1 MTDPVLRLL
10 RERPDLAELAAFPFG
25 FDIGRAC
32 HVEDVHLASGAS
44 LEPVAGDD
52 TGGTYFVCADGA
64 VLYASSEGEAVLVG
78 GSVTEALEI
87 LIGLPSYC
95 EGIEPGLDEEQ
106 LLAALR
112 EGDAGAREQFAPEPD
127 ARRAA
132 LVSGLSLPVR
142 PPLELLGL
150 SYAAARRTE
159 PEHLLLNSA
168 ELCAYRLPE
177 GAAPDPLRDV
187 VLAPGRAA
195 LERMRSGGPA
205 SWTEAGADP
214 VLRAGVVRAA
224 QYDRR
229 ADDLPLLRFLLER
242 ENAERTPWFEERR
255 LAAVLVALHGRAEDI
270 ALVRSAHGGCAS
282 DDPAGA
288 VAWAREE
295 DAKRYGP
302 EPAAESEFTWI
313 GLARRQG
320 RTEHARVALIRMLDG
335 TGPDGERLRALSR
348 ALEDLGDHGQAARA
362 QFDLASLQDTGWD
375 RAAETYVLARVERR
389 KGDLA
394 AAGRA
399 LGRARVAVGLGD
411 GPAPDETVVEW
422 HRRGLGRQITEQHL
436 ELVLAAVEA
445 GDHALAREAM
455 AHAELL
461 LKTIAGQFR
470 SSLSELST
478 RAKWAVAALPR
489 T

>member
-25 FDIGRAC
+25 FDIGRAY

-87 LIGLPSYC
+87 LVGLPSYC

-112 EGDAGAREQFAPEPD
+112 EADAGAREQFAPELD
-127 ARRAA
+127 AQRAA
-132 LVSGLSLPVR
+132 LVSGLGLPVR

-159 PEHLLLNSA
+159 PDHLLLNSA

-177 GAAPDPLRDV
+177 GAAPAPLRDV

-205 SWTEAGADP
+205 SWTETGADP

-242 ENAERTPWFEERR
+242 ESAECTPWFEERR
-255 LAAVLVALHGRAEDI
+255 LATVLVALHGRAEDI
-270 ALVRSAHGGCAS
+270 PLVRSAHGGCAP
-282 DDPAGA
+282 DDPAGV

-302 EPAAESEFTWI
+302 DPATESDFTWI

-320 RTEHARVALIRMLDG
+320 RTEHARVALIRMLDD
-335 TGPDGERLRALSR
+335 TGPDAERLRGLSR
-348 ALEDLGDHGQAARA
+348 ALEDLGDHGQATRA

-411 GPAPDETVVEW
+411 GPAPDETVAEW

-445 GDHALAREAM
+445 GDHALARETM
-455 AHAELL
+455 AHAKLL

-489 T
+489 A

>member
-1 MTDPVLRLL
+1 M
-10 RERPDLAELAAFPFG
+10 
-25 FDIGRAC
+25 
-32 HVEDVHLASGAS
+32 HLASGAS

-64 VLYASSEGEAVLVG
+64 VLYASSEGDAVLVG

-95 EGIEPGLDEEQ
+95 EGIAPGLDEAA
-106 LLAALR
+106 LLAEVGAAD
-112 EGDAGAREQFAPEPD
+112 EEARESFAPELD
-127 ARRAA
+127 TQRAA
-132 LVSGLSLPVR
+132 LLNG
-142 PPLELLGL
+142 LGL
-150 SYAAARRTE
+150 PARSLVELNAMMHAAARRTE
-159 PEHLLLNSA
+159 PDHLLLNSA
-168 ELCAYRLPE
+168 ELCAYRLLDE
-177 GAAPDPLRDV
+177 DAREPLREV

-214 VLRAGVVRAA
+214 VLRAGVLRAA

-242 ENAERTPWFEERR
+242 EDAERTEWFEERR
-255 LAAVLVALHGRAEDI
+255 LAAVLVALHGRAEDVP
-270 ALVRSAHGGCAS
+270 LVRSAPGGCAS
-282 DDPAGA
+282 DDPAGV

-302 EPAAESEFTWI
+302 DPATESEFTWI

-320 RTEHARVALIRMLDG
+320 RIEHARVALIRMLDD

-348 ALEDLGDHGQAARA
+348 ALEDLGDYGQAARA
-362 QFDLASLQDTGWD
+362 QFHLASLQDTSWD
-375 RAAETYVLARVERR
+375 RAAETYALARVERL

-394 AAGRA
+394 AARKA

-411 GPAPDETVVEW
+411 GPAPDETVSEW

-445 GDHALAREAM
+445 GDHTLARETM
-455 AHAELL
+455 AHAKLL
-461 LKTIAGQFR
+461 LKTIAGRFR